1 MDAMG
6 TLKRYHKRRGA
17 GDATGDGSRYSSAGD
32 AERGAGDCIF
42 GVIFCGSF
50 CGSIR
55 HVGYI
60 DSGGHVR
67 CACNWGK
74 DIFR

>member
-6 TLKRYHKRRGA
+6 TLERYHERWRA

-32 AERGAGDCIF
+32 AERGTGGCIF
-42 GVIFCGSF
+42 GVIL

-60 DSGGHVR
+60 DSGGRVR
-67 CACNWGK
+67 CACHWGK